1 MRGARRRWGQIQPPR
16 PLSESRGDTE
26 VTLRTGIPAEPF
38 RAACPPCQVMQLTNS
53 GLVCSPS
60 DLNHFVECEHLTALD
75 LLATEGNGVAK
86 EKDPQA
92 EILRAK
98 GFEHEQAWLQ
108 HLREEGREIVEIA
121 VNGNADWHRDAE
133 RTAAAMRNG
142 AEVIYQAVFVDNDW
156 RGVADF
162 LIRVDRA
169 SRLAYVRF
177 GFLPR
182 AQRSF
187 SGLAHS

>member
-1 MRGARRRWGQIQPPR
+1 
-16 PLSESRGDTE
+16 
-26 VTLRTGIPAEPF
+26 
-38 RAACPPCQVMQLTNS
+38 MQLTDS

-75 LLATEGNGVAK
+75 LLAIEGNGVAK

-169 SRLAYVRF
+169 SQLGPWSCAACDAKLARHPKPYF
-177 GFLPR
+177 IL
-182 AQRSF
+182 Q
-187 SGLAHS
+187 LA